1 MGMNISTNGSIQSTV
16 ENYVE
21 SLQKRLNKELKK
33 HQKQINKELLNIIDK
48 RIHSFAEKSA
58 IMFYSS
64 YTPVFYTRRGDLANI
79 FQTQVTDDELKYWF
93 DPDIL
98 TYRDGVS
105 GGEWGLYDTVWRKGY
120 HGGANLNGTGK
131 YKVPHTYPYK
141 KYDGEGHGASPWRD
155 KSIQY
160 GWDAAV
166 KSPISPLEYFLQLKT
181 DYEDNGYMKDKTAV
195 YQKFLDKIL

>member
-1 MGMNISTNGSIQSTV
+1 MNISTNGSIQSKV

-33 HQKQINKELLNIIDK
+33 HQKQINKELLNIIDQ
-48 RIHSFAEKSA
+48 RIHSFVEESA

-64 YTPVFYTRRGDLANI
+64 YTPVFYIRRYDLANI

-93 DPDIL
+93 DPDVL

-105 GGEWGLYDTVWRKGY
+105 GGELGLYDTVWRKGY
-120 HGGANLNGTGK
+120 HGGANLNGTGE
-131 YKVPHTYPYK
+131 YIYPY
-141 KYDGEGHGASPWRD
+141 
-155 KSIQY
+155 
-160 GWDAAV
+160 GWKAAV